1 MLSDR
6 LKEVRAAVEASPSK
20 IVVIA
25 SRDHQDNTP
34 GSWHASKVSL
44 PDGSRGWDH
53 ISLAYLDKNGELA
66 FVEKRPTP
74 GDGLGPLGSKNSSGT
89 AGELVTEYKEFQL
102 IPIDLRR
109 LGPGAE
115 DRFLK
120 GTLDAINRPYALLD
134 PRFGD
139 HCASAIGKGFAAAEG
154 KISPTASTAERAQ
167 DWVSKLGLPKWL
179 NDAVGLF
186 VAYKLRPGPISVDN
200 TQYIP
205 NHAYLEG
212 MKYAV
217 PYHFDPE
224 QDNTLPHNWAEKAY
238 ESFAPHD
245 NPESLALSSD
255 AIATSSHEGRRIL
268 RHAVTDGEEGA
279 PPSKQVATA
288 SDEEDARGDDA
299 AQQPATEDDEEASK
313 EEVALASDA
322 EDTGTDGAA
331 QQPETDDDED
341 ASEEQ
346 AALASDSEDAP
357 TDRAPQQ
364 PETDD
369 DQEAS
374 QEQVSLA
381 SDTEDAP
388 TDDAAVMETA
398 SAQAGTD
405 PTSADQA
412 GSQLAGSSP
421 SIPDDG
427 FSFSAFP
434 KQGVPIEVAKEA
446 MPAER
451 LSSEESSSSGVPSG
465 ESVPDFG
472 SEDVGNAAP
481 SKEPVV
487 HHGDLAP

>member
-6 LKEVRAAVEASPSK
+6 LKEIRAAVEASPSK

-74 GDGLGPLGSKNSSGT
+74 GDGLGPLGSKSSSGT

-205 NHAYLEG
+205 NHAYLEAQE
-212 MKYAV
+212 YAV
-217 PYHFDPE
+217 PYHFDPDPD
-224 QDNTLPHNWAEKAY
+224 QDNALPDKLAEKAY
-238 ESFAPHD
+238 ESFAPD
-245 NPESLALSSD
+245 DDPGALALSSD
-255 AIATSSHEGRRIL
+255 AIGTSSDDGRASL
-268 RHAVTDGEEGA
+268 QAATDDEEGA
-279 PPSKQVATA
+279 SPSAQAATA
-288 SDEEDARGDDA
+288 PDDDDARA
-299 AQQPATEDDEEASK
+299 
-313 EEVALASDA
+313 
-322 EDTGTDGAA
+322 GAA
-331 QQPETDDDED
+331 RQPETDDDED
-341 ASEEQ
+341 ASQEE
-346 AALASDSEDAP
+346 AALAPDPEVARSEDA
-357 TDRAPQQ
+357 AQQ
-364 PETDD
+364 PKTDD
-369 DQEAS
+369 DEEEDS
-374 QEQVSLA
+374 QEPGALVSNN
-381 SDTEDAP
+381 EG
-388 TDDAAVMETA
+388 AAADGAGVMETA
-398 SAQAGTD
+398 KAGEAGDNSTGD
-405 PTSADQA
+405 DEAAAAPGLPATSAS
-412 GSQLAGSSP
+412 GVEE
-421 SIPDDG
+421 G
-427 FSFSAFP
+427 FSFSMFA
-434 KQGVPIEVAKEA
+434 KQGIPVEAAKETMPVEQPSPEASSGSA
-446 MPAER
+446 MPGSDSAHA
-451 LSSEESSSSGVPSG
+451 
-465 ESVPDFG
+465 DIG

>member
-1 MLSDR
+1 MISDR
-6 LKEVRAAVEASPSK
+6 LKEIRAAVEASPSK
-20 IVVIA
+20 IVVIV

-34 GSWHASKVSL
+34 GSWHASKIAL

-89 AGELVTEYKEFQL
+89 AGELVTEYKEFRL
-102 IPIDLRR
+102 IPIDLTP
-109 LGPGAE
+109 LGPGAA

-120 GTLDAINRPYALLD
+120 GTLDSIGRPYALLD
-134 PRFGD
+134 PRIGD

-154 KISPTASTAERAQ
+154 KISPTAGTAERTQ

-205 NHAYLEG
+205 NHAYLDA

-217 PYHFDPE
+217 PHYFDPDPD
-224 QDNTLPHNWAEKAY
+224 QDNALLHKLAEKAY
-238 ESFAPHD
+238 ESVAPGD
-245 NPESLALSSD
+245 DQGSLALSSD
-255 AIATSSHEGRRIL
+255 AIRTSSREGGASRQ
-268 RHAVTDGEEGA
+268 AATDDDEEV
-279 PPSKQVATA
+279 SQDEVADA
-288 SDEEDARGDDA
+288 SDDKDARADDA
-299 AQQPATEDDEEASK
+299 AR
-313 EEVALASDA
+313 
-322 EDTGTDGAA
+322 
-331 QQPETDDDED
+331 QPETDDDEEAAQEQVTLASDPEDARPDDAAQQPETHDDED
-341 ASEEQ
+341 ASEEEI
-346 AALASDSEDAP
+346 AI
-357 TDRAPQQ
+357 
-364 PETDD
+364 
-369 DQEAS
+369 
-374 QEQVSLA
+374 A

-388 TDDAAVMETA
+388 KEEIAIVSDTEDAATEDAAVMETA
-398 SAQAGTD
+398 STQAVAD
-405 PTSADQA
+405 PISADQA

-421 SIPDDG
+421 VIPDDG

-434 KQGVPIEVAKEA
+434 KQGMPIEVAKEA
-446 MPAER
+446 MPVEQPSPEA
-451 LSSEESSSSGVPSG
+451 SSSSETPVNDTAHPH
-465 ESVPDFG
+465 VG

-481 SKEPVV
+481 SIEPVV